1 MNEIEKTKPEDEN
14 LVVHKDKKIR
24 VKKNEA
30 LWMLT
35 FADLS
40 FILMCFFALLLSMSK
55 PNVKRFENVIQGI
68 SKTKTISKGE
78 KKDAKN
84 LQNVFESVKK
94 EIKRKKLSKTASVK
108 YDSDGV
114 AIEFKDKMVFKPGS
128 AQTSPN
134 FKIVSRRVLDL
145 IAKSSK
151 DYRITIEGHTD
162 DTPLGSRSRYKN
174 NWELS
179 SARGV
184 SMLQLFKKKGINQSK
199 MRVIAY
205 ADTKPKHSIAG
216 KRGSALRAAR
226 AQNRRIV
233 VRID

>member
-1 MNEIEKTKPEDEN
+1 
-14 LVVHKDKKIR
+14 
-24 VKKNEA
+24 
-30 LWMLT
+30 
-35 FADLS
+35 
-40 FILMCFFALLLSMSK
+40 MSK

-68 SKTKTISKGE
+68 SQTKTISKGE
-78 KKDAKN
+78 KKMRRTYSKCIRIGEERN
-84 LQNVFESVKK
+84 K
-94 EIKRKKLSKTASVK
+94 KRKKLSKTASVK

-184 SMLQLFKKKGINQSK
+184 SMLQLFKKRGIKQSK

-205 ADTKPKHSIAG
+205 ADTKPNIANS
-216 KRGSALRAAR
+216 R
-226 AQNRRIV
+226 
-233 VRID
+233 